1 MVKVG
6 ICIWSTKENLCKGFL
21 APWLFFARFL
31 CFAFLAP
38 CFHCCSIGC
47 VLKSLDI
54 LNWTGKMQNPGHEK
68 LSKGE
73 KIDMLDMWD
82 FVADGAP
89 ILPCPG

>member
-1 MVKVG
+1 
-6 ICIWSTKENLCKGFL
+6 
-21 APWLFFARFL
+21 
-31 CFAFLAP
+31 
-38 CFHCCSIGC
+38 
-47 VLKSLDI
+47 
-54 LNWTGKMQNPGHEK
+54 MQNPGHEK